1 MYNKHTGA
9 LIGFTDIGDINAH
22 LLKFQASLEPNN
34 DLSDNKQ
41 IAKTMLVFM
50 VRGLLSNLEFPYAQF
65 PCTSV
70 TGDLLFD
77 PLWNAI
83 ARLER
88 CDLKVLAVTADG
100 ASPNCR
106 PFNIHTPFEA
116 TTPHKVKNPYA
127 VDGRDL
133 FFLSDPPHLIK
144 TVRNCFAS
152 RKRMLWCNGSNI
164 LWKHIVD
171 LYYHN
176 SGAHTNAPGV
186 PCLVPKLRYEHIRLT
201 SFSKMRVDL
210 AAQVMSQT
218 VSNALELT
226 GGEEA
231 KETAKFVAIF
241 DKFFDCLNVS
251 SFEKGKRARKVFQNP
266 YRKATDFRLR
276 WLEQEFIP
284 YLDQWEKSV
293 EERPGFCKLERKH
306 MLLSPETI
314 LGIRITVKSF
324 VELVNFIFQIPGV
337 KAFLSEK
344 LCQDP
349 LEKFFGC
356 QRQR

>member
-152 RKRMLWCNGSNI
+152 RKRMLWVSQ
-164 LWKHIVD
+164 
-171 LYYHN
+171 
-176 SGAHTNAPGV
+176 
-186 PCLVPKLRYEHIRLT
+186 LVCTCT
-201 SFSKMRVDL
+201 SFTLLHVFL
-210 AAQVMSQT
+210 FCT
-218 VSNALELT
+218 VQW
-226 GGEEA
+226 
-231 KETAKFVAIF
+231 KQHPVETH
-241 DKFFDCLNVS
+241 C
-251 SFEKGKRARKVFQNP
+251 
-266 YRKATDFRLR
+266 
-276 WLEQEFIP
+276 
-284 YLDQWEKSV
+284 
-293 EERPGFCKLERKH
+293 
-306 MLLSPETI
+306 
-314 LGIRITVKSF
+314 
-324 VELVNFIFQIPGV
+324 
-337 KAFLSEK
+337 
-344 LCQDP
+344 
-349 LEKFFGC
+349 
-356 QRQR
+356 